1 MATMNP
7 TQSPFE
13 PTSTVTPFPP
23 SIAPTR
29 PALRSEDQDDDET
42 GARPAASVGPVVV
55 SIVLLFGLAVAVA
68 FAGRGIVEMLATFAS
83 GS

>member
-29 PALRSEDQDDDET
+29 PALRSEDDDET

-68 FAGRGIVEMLATFAS
+68 FAGRGIVQMLATFAS

>member
-13 PTSTVTPFPP
+13 PTSTVTPYPP

-29 PALRSEDQDDDET
+29 PALRAEDPDDET

-68 FAGRGIVEMLATFAS
+68 FAGRGIVEMLSGFAT

>member
-1 MATMNP
+1 MNP

-13 PTSTVTPFPP
+13 PASTLAPYPP
-23 SIAPTR
+23 SIEPAR
-29 PALRSEDQDDDET
+29 PALRAEDEDGERS
-42 GARPAASVGPVVV
+42 GARPAASVGPVVA

-68 FAGRGIVEMLATFAS
+68 FAGRGVVEMLSAFAS

>member
-13 PTSTVTPFPP
+13 PAPTVTPFPP
-23 SIAPTR
+23 SIAPTH
-29 PALRSEDQDDDET
+29 PALRAEEPDDDET
-42 GARPAASVGPVVV
+42 GARPAASIGPVVV

-68 FAGRGIVEMLATFAS
+68 FAGRGIVEMLSGFAA